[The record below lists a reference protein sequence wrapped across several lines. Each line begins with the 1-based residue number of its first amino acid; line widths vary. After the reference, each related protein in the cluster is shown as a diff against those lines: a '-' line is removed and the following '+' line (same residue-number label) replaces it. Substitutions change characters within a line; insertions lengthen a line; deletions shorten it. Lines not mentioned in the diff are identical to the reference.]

1 MDFYDN
7 QDDVCS
13 SAISMISSYCQ
24 CGGYFVSDNDN
35 FSQYCNSC
43 GMIEVIEQELE
54 SNNNTF
60 PIYII
65 GARSGEFTKEL
76 FKSAKSNHTD
86 LTYSQI
92 LAEYMIYF
100 NKFEVPPFSV
110 DIIVGATNL
119 YVQLQKLIIKRR
131 ESTKKAMTG
140 CLRYAGLELNIAL
153 PEKVI
158 MEFMDMKGK
167 KLNHCIIDIQ
177 RFIDLGEIKIG
188 EIDINRAEILSLMNY
203 LDYKYADNVIELFK
217 IIEETYICSTFTY
230 NSRIAGIVYMFL
242 LHNKIAGKEI
252 MSKICK
258 FKDVTTIT
266 MNNYIK
272 VVSKYR
278 RIISKFTIE
287 K

>member
-7 QDDVCS
+7 QDDTCS
-13 SAISMISSYCQ
+13 SAISMVSSYCQ
-24 CGGYFVSDNDN
+24 CGGYFISDNDN
-35 FSQYCNSC
+35 FSQYCGSC

-92 LAEYMIYF
+92 LAEFMIYF
-100 NKFEVPPFSV
+100 NKFETPPFNV

-131 ESTKKAMTG
+131 ESTKKAMAG

-153 PEKVI
+153 SEKTI

-167 KLNHCIIDIQ
+167 KINHCIIDIQ
-177 RFIDLGEIKIG
+177 RFIDSGEIKIG
-188 EIDINRAEILSLMNY
+188 EIDINRAEISSLLNY
-203 LDYKYADNVIELFK
+203 LGFKHAEFVTKLFK
-217 IIEETYICSTFTY
+217 TIEETYICAAFNY
-230 NSRIAGIVYMFL
+230 NCRIAGIIYVFL
-242 LHNKIAGKEI
+242 LHNKFAGKEI

-258 FKDVTTIT
+258 FKDITNTTI
-266 MNNYIK
+266 NNYIK
-272 VVSKYR
+272 IVSKYR
-278 RIISKFTIE
+278 RIMSKFTLSE
-287 K
+287 

>member
-1 MDFYDN
+1 MDFYNN
-7 QDDVCS
+7 QDDACS
-13 SAISMISSYCQ
+13 SAISMVSSYCQ
-24 CGGYFVSDNDN
+24 CGGYFISDNDN
-35 FSQYCNSC
+35 FSQYCGSC

-92 LAEYMIYF
+92 LAEFMIYF
-100 NKFEVPPFSV
+100 NKFETPPFNV

-131 ESTKKAMTG
+131 ESTKKAMAG

-153 PEKVI
+153 SEKTI

-167 KLNHCIIDIQ
+167 KINHCIIDIQ
-177 RFIDLGEIKIG
+177 RFIDSGEIKIG
-188 EIDINRAEILSLMNY
+188 EIDINRAEISSLLNY
-203 LDYKYADNVIELFK
+203 LGFKHAEFVTKLFK
-217 IIEETYICSTFTY
+217 TIEETYICAAFNY
-230 NSRIAGIVYMFL
+230 NCRIAGIVYVFL
-242 LHNKIAGKEI
+242 LHNKFAGKEI

-258 FKDVTTIT
+258 FKDITNTTI
-266 MNNYIK
+266 NNYIK
-272 VVSKYR
+272 IVSKYR
-278 RIISKFTIE
+278 RIMSKFTLSE
-287 K
+287 